1 MIRALQQQGNLRA
14 LAEPNIIA
22 MDGQE
27 ASFLAGGEFPVP
39 VIQSADNKT
48 GVSLAVVFKEYGVRL
63 RVKPTIIDEDHI
75 RLELEPEVSTI
86 DFANGVKVDN
96 FVIPALRTR
105 RAKTAVELRD
115 GQSFSLAGLIDNN
128 EVRTLSRVPVIGDVP
143 ILGNLFKTR
152 SRTKNKSEL
161 VVLVTPEEI
170 LPYNPA
176 DPKPFPTFEYKGV
189 PDSNPG
195 LRDLT
200 KSGPPVARP

>member
-1 MIRALQQQGNLRA
+1 LNKIPG
-14 LAEPNIIA
+14 LANI
-22 MDGQE
+22 
-27 ASFLAGGEFPVP
+27 
-39 VIQSADNKT
+39 
-48 GVSLAVVFKEYGVRL
+48 
-63 RVKPTIIDEDHI
+63 
-75 RLELEPEVSTI
+75 
-86 DFANGVKVDN
+86 
-96 FVIPALRTR
+96 
-105 RAKTAVELRD
+105 
-115 GQSFSLAGLIDNN
+115 
-128 EVRTLSRVPVIGDVP
+128 P